1 MLLFILM
8 SFIEELGDFN
18 MAVSIKKYLGM
29 PLIHSRVT
37 IHRAIWWIKFKRD
50 FLAGIANP

>member
-1 MLLFILM
+1 MLLFIWM
-8 SFIEELGDFN
+8 SFIEELGVFN

>member
-8 SFIEELGDFN
+8 SFIEELGVFN
-18 MAVSIKKYLGM
+18 MAVSIKKHLGM

-37 IHRAIWWIKFKRD
+37 T
-50 FLAGIANP
+50 